1 VHVINVARGS
11 LVDDEALLA
20 ALDDGRVAM
29 ASLDT
34 VEPEPLPA
42 GHRYYEHPKVRVSPH
57 VSWGSERN
65 TERIVD
71 LFLDNLRRWVAGE
84 PLQGVVDPVE
94 GY

>member
-1 VHVINVARGS
+1 
-11 LVDDEALLA
+11 
-20 ALDDGRVAM
+20 
-29 ASLDT
+29 
-34 VEPEPLPA
+34 
-42 GHRYYEHPKVRVSPH
+42 VSPH